1 MHVQFL
7 QLPRS
12 RFALLVLVLC
22 AAVGARAGAQ
32 RGARPPD
39 SPGTAAGEG
48 AAVLA
53 LEQKIEE
60 AVVKGDVAFV
70 DGVTTGDFIFHHGS
84 GWVRGEDP
92 GGTRD
97 DKKAFLKR
105 VQDKEYL
112 IHDLDRVKVE
122 MHDDLAVTHGRYVSL
137 FMPPG
142 RKNPAPGRLT
152 TIWFVRVYAK
162 RNGEWK
168 FVSHRTVFGPNDS
181 PAGVD
186 PNMIT
191 TPEQAKAYVPGK
203 PEINVPAKTYP
214 PRSPA
219 AAEVLAFEKSVGE
232 AIARGDAAYFDKVT
246 DPTLIMIHGDNWTRG
261 AASTLVDTKETFLD
275 RVRKKQYNAH
285 DFDSVRVDM
294 HDDIA
299 ITYGRYVAQIA
310 GREKTD
316 RPWFSVWFHRIY
328 QKQNGEWKYVAHRTI
343 HGASHGTREGV
354 SLR

>member
-1 MHVQFL
+1 MQAQSSTPSRWFL
-7 QLPRS
+7 LA
-12 RFALLVLVLC
+12 ALLACV
-22 AAVGARAGAQ
+22 
-32 RGARPPD
+32 
-39 SPGTAAGEG
+39 AAGDRIAGQQSRSQPTAHDTSPEG
-48 AAVLA
+48 AEVLA
-53 LEQKIEE
+53 LERKIEE

-70 DGVTTGDFIFHHGS
+70 DNATSEDFIFHHGS
-84 GWVRGEDP
+84 GWARGEHP

-122 MHDDLAVTHGRYVSL
+122 MHRDLAITHGRYVSL

-142 RKNPAPGRLT
+142 RKSPNPGRLT
-152 TIWFVRVYAK
+152 TIWFARVYAK
-162 RNGEWK
+162 RGGQWK
-168 FVSHRTVFGPNDS
+168 FLSHRTVFGPNDS

-191 TPEQAKAYVPGK
+191 TAEQAKAYVPGK
-203 PEINVPAKTYP
+203 PEVTVPAKNYP
-214 PRSPA
+214 PQSPE
-219 AAEVLAFEKSVGE
+219 AAEVLAFEKSVGD
-232 AIARGDAAYFDKVT
+232 AIARGDAAYFDKVS
-246 DPTLIMIHGDNWTRG
+246 DPTLRMVHGDNWTRG
-261 AASTLVDTKETFLD
+261 AESTLVDTKDTFLD
-275 RVRKKQYNAH
+275 RVKKKQYNAH

-294 HDDIA
+294 HGDVA
-299 ITYGRYVAQIA
+299 ITYGRYVAQIV

-316 RPWFSVWFHRIY
+316 RPWFSVWFHRVY

-343 HGASHGTREGV
+343 HGASHGTREAV

>member
-1 MHVQFL
+1 MQAKSST
-7 QLPRS
+7 PS
-12 RFALLVLVLC
+12 RWFLLVVLLAC
-22 AAVGARAGAQ
+22 LASGHQIAGQQSRSQALTH
-32 RGARPPD
+32 D
-39 SPGTAAGEG
+39 TSPEG
-48 AAVLA
+48 AEVLA
-53 LEQKIEE
+53 LERKIEE

-70 DGVTTGDFIFHHGS
+70 DSVTSEDFIFHHGS
-84 GWVRGEDP
+84 GWARGEHP

-122 MHDDLAVTHGRYVSL
+122 MHRDLAITHGRYVSL

-142 RKNPAPGRLT
+142 RKSTNPGRLT
-152 TIWFVRVYAK
+152 TIWFARVYAK
-162 RNGEWK
+162 RGGQWK
-168 FVSHRTVFGPNDS
+168 FLSHRTVFGPNDS

-191 TPEQAKAYVPGK
+191 TAEQAKAYVPGK
-203 PEINVPAKTYP
+203 PEVNVPAKTYP
-214 PRSPA
+214 PQSPEV
-219 AAEVLAFEKSVGE
+219 AEVLAFEKSVGD
-232 AIARGDAAYFDKVT
+232 AIARGDAAYFDKVA
-246 DPTLIMIHGDNWTRG
+246 DPTLRMVHGDNWTRG
-261 AASTLVDTKETFLD
+261 AESTLVDTKETFLD
-275 RVRKKQYNAH
+275 RVKKKQYNAH

-294 HDDIA
+294 HGDVA

-316 RPWFSVWFHRIY
+316 RPWFSVWFHRVY

-343 HGASHGTREGV
+343 HGASHGTREVV